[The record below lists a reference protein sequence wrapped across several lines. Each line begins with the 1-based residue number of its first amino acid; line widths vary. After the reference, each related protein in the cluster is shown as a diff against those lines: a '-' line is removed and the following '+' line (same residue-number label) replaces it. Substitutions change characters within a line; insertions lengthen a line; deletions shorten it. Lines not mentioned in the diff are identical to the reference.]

1 MSALAAT
8 SVYESGASICSHS
21 QIAKSF
27 ASPEYRKAGNYLSG
41 EMPQVADMAESTD
54 KNGGPN
60 YLRAWMEY
68 RGIKGVDLA
77 EALGGNVTP
86 GMVSDLVNSN
96 RALSAKWLRRIAPHL
111 DTTPG
116 MLLDHDPNE
125 LDRDIVSLWSH
136 ASSRERR
143 QLLDLARVVV
153 NDRTGTD
160 DG

>member
-8 SVYESGASICSHS
+8 SVYERSAMPQYS
-21 QIAKSF
+21 QIANVC
-27 ASPEYRKAGNYLSG
+27 ASPHFRKTDNYPPCPLSHT
-41 EMPQVADMAESTD
+41 ADMADSTD

-68 RGIKGVDLA
+68 RGIKGVELA
-77 EALGGNVTP
+77 ERLGGNVTP

-96 RALSAKWLRRIAPHL
+96 RALSAKWLRRIAPIL

-116 MLLDHDPNE
+116 MLLDHDPTE
-125 LDRDIVSLWSH
+125 LDRDIIDLWHH
-136 ASSRERR
+136 ASKRQQR
-143 QLLDLARVVV
+143 QLVDLARVVV
-153 NDRTGTD
+153 ADRTGTD